1 MVEIDILARLVVA
14 AILLW
19 AAAAKVVARDPERLE
34 PYGVPPALRGLG
46 YFGLALVEAAVAAA
60 LLAGLSF
67 APVAAI
73 GLGVLFTLALA
84 RARARGVRRL
94 DCGCLG
100 SKERR
105 VEVLILRALA
115 FGALAALAAFPLEL
129 SRPSGQALMAIALV
143 ALGVAVVALA
153 ALVLALY
160 RQVGLLTLRVGP
172 GVALELAEEG
182 PPLGEP
188 APELAGLAGAG
199 PELAVFFSP
208 GCRLCRQL
216 APGVRA
222 LGREGLSVHV
232 VYESEEPETFERWAV
247 PGTPFA
253 AHLVDGIVM
262 AKGTVNTLEQLE
274 QLVSIGAERVER
286 AAAA

>member
-14 AILLW
+14 GILLW

-34 PYGVPPALRGLG
+34 PYGVPRALRGPG

-73 GLGVLFTLALA
+73 GLGVLFTLALT
-84 RARARGVRRL
+84 RARTGGIRRL
-94 DCGCLG
+94 DCGCFG
-100 SKERR
+100 SKERG
-105 VEVLILRALA
+105 VEVLIVRALA
-115 FGALAALAAFPLEL
+115 FTALAGLAAFPLEVP
-129 SRPSGQALMAIALV
+129 RPSAQALILIALV
-143 ALGVAVVALA
+143 VLAVAVVGLA

-188 APELAGLAGAG
+188 APELAELAGSG

-222 LGREGLSVHV
+222 LAREGLAVHV
-232 VYESEEPETFERWAV
+232 VYENEAPQTFERWAV

-253 AHLVDGIVM
+253 VHIVEGVVV

-286 AAAA
+286 AAA

>member
-1 MVEIDILARLVVA
+1 MVEIDILARFVAA

-19 AAAAKVVARDPERLE
+19 AAAGKAAARDPERLE
-34 PYGVPPALRGLG
+34 PYGVPRALRPPG
-46 YFGLALVEAAVAAA
+46 YLALALVEAAVGAA
-60 LLAGLSF
+60 LLIGLSF
-67 APVAAI
+67 APLAAI
-73 GLGVLFTLALA
+73 GLGVLFALALA
-84 RARARGVRRL
+84 RARARGIRRL
-94 DCGCLG
+94 DCGCFG
-100 SKERR
+100 AKEHR

-115 FGALAALAAFPLEL
+115 FTAVAGLAAFPLEV
-129 SRPSGQALMAIALV
+129 SRPSGQALVVIALV
-143 ALGVAVVALA
+143 VLAAAVVVLA

-172 GVALELAEEG
+172 GVAFELAEEG

-188 APELAGLAGAG
+188 APELTGLAGSG

-222 LGREGLSVHV
+222 LGREGLAVHV
-232 VYESEEPETFERWAV
+232 VYESEQPQTFERWAV

-253 AHLVDGIVM
+253 AHIVDGTVV

-274 QLVSIGAERVER
+274 QLVSIGEERVER
-286 AAAA
+286 AAA

>member
-34 PYGVPPALRGLG
+34 PYGVPLVLRSPG
-46 YFGLALVEAAVAAA
+46 YFGLALVEAAVGAA

-67 APVAAI
+67 APLAAI

-84 RARARGVRRL
+84 WARARGFRRL
-94 DCGCLG
+94 DCGCFG

-105 VEVLILRALA
+105 VEVLIVRALA
-115 FGALAALAAFPLEL
+115 FTAVAGLAAFPLEV
-129 SRPSGQALMAIALV
+129 SRPSAQALVVSTLV
-143 ALGVAVVALA
+143 ILAAAVVALA

-188 APELAGLAGAG
+188 APELAELASSG

-222 LGREGLSVHV
+222 LGREGLAVHV
-232 VYESEEPETFERWAV
+232 VYENEARETFERWAV

-253 AHLVDGIVM
+253 VHIVDGVVV

-286 AAAA
+286 AAA

>member
-14 AILLW
+14 GILLW
-19 AAAAKVVARDPERLE
+19 AATAKVVARDPERLE
-34 PYGVPPALRGLG
+34 PYGVPRALRGPG

-84 RARARGVRRL
+84 RARASGIRRL
-94 DCGCLG
+94 DCGCFG
-100 SKERR
+100 SKERG
-105 VEVLILRALA
+105 VEVLIVRALA
-115 FGALAALAAFPLEL
+115 FTALGGLATFPLEV
-129 SRPSGQALMAIALV
+129 SRPSAQALIVIALV
-143 ALGVAVVALA
+143 VLAVAVVGLA

-188 APELAGLAGAG
+188 APELAGLAGSG

-222 LGREGLSVHV
+222 LAREGLAVHV
-232 VYESEEPETFERWAV
+232 VYENEAPQTFERWAV

-253 AHLVDGIVM
+253 VHIVEGVVV

-274 QLVSIGAERVER
+274 QLVSIGAERVDR
-286 AAAA
+286 AAA

>member
-34 PYGVPPALRGLG
+34 PYGVPRALRSPG
-46 YFGLALVEAAVAAA
+46 YFGLALVEAAVGAA
-60 LLAGLSF
+60 LLGGLSF
-67 APVAAI
+67 APLVAIA
-73 GLGVLFTLALA
+73 LGVLFTLALA
-84 RARARGVRRL
+84 RARARGFRRL
-94 DCGCLG
+94 DCGCFG

-105 VEVLILRALA
+105 VEVLIVRALA
-115 FGALAALAAFPLEL
+115 FTAAAGLAAFPLEV
-129 SRPSGQALMAIALV
+129 SRPSAQALVVSALV
-143 ALGVAVVALA
+143 ILTVAVVALA

-172 GVALELAEEG
+172 GVA
-182 PPLGEP
+182 
-188 APELAGLAGAG
+188 PELASSG

-222 LGREGLSVHV
+222 LGREGLAVHV
-232 VYESEEPETFERWAV
+232 VYENEAPETFERWAV

-253 AHLVDGIVM
+253 VHIVDGVVM

-286 AAAA
+286 AAA

>member
-1 MVEIDILARLVVA
+1 MVEIDILARFVAA

-19 AAAAKVVARDPERLE
+19 AAAAKAAARDPERLE
-34 PYGVPPALRGLG
+34 PYGVPRALRPPG
-46 YFGLALVEAAVAAA
+46 YLALALVEAAVGAA
-60 LLAGLSF
+60 LLIGLSF
-67 APVAAI
+67 APLAAI
-73 GLGVLFTLALA
+73 GLGVLFALALA
-84 RARARGVRRL
+84 RARARGIRRL
-94 DCGCLG
+94 DCGCFG
-100 SKERR
+100 AKEHR

-115 FGALAALAAFPLEL
+115 FTAVAGLAAFPLEV
-129 SRPSGQALMAIALV
+129 SRPSGQALVVIALV
-143 ALGVAVVALA
+143 VLAAAVVVLA

-172 GVALELAEEG
+172 GVAFELAEEG

-188 APELAGLAGAG
+188 APELTGLAGSG

-222 LGREGLSVHV
+222 LAREGLAVHV
-232 VYESEEPETFERWAV
+232 VYESEQPQTFERWAV

-253 AHLVDGIVM
+253 AHIVDGMVV

-274 QLVSIGAERVER
+274 QLVSIGEERVER
-286 AAAA
+286 AAA

>member
-1 MVEIDILARLVVA
+1 MVEIDILARFVVA
-14 AILLW
+14 GILLW

-34 PYGVPPALRGLG
+34 PYGVPRALRGPG

-73 GLGVLFTLALA
+73 GLGVLFTLALT
-84 RARARGVRRL
+84 RARASGIRRL
-94 DCGCLG
+94 DCGCFG
-100 SKERR
+100 SKERG
-105 VEVLILRALA
+105 VEVLIVRALA
-115 FGALAALAAFPLEL
+115 FTALAGLAAFPLEV
-129 SRPSGQALMAIALV
+129 SRPSAQALILIALV
-143 ALGVAVVALA
+143 VLAVAVVGLA

-188 APELAGLAGAG
+188 APELAGLAGSG

-222 LGREGLSVHV
+222 LAREGLAVHV
-232 VYESEEPETFERWAV
+232 VYENEAPQTFERWAV

-253 AHLVDGIVM
+253 VHLVEGVVV

-286 AAAA
+286 AAA

>member
-14 AILLW
+14 GILLW

-34 PYGVPPALRGLG
+34 PYGVPRALRGPG

-73 GLGVLFTLALA
+73 GLGVLFTLALT
-84 RARARGVRRL
+84 RARASGIRRL
-94 DCGCLG
+94 DCGCFG
-100 SKERR
+100 SKERG
-105 VEVLILRALA
+105 VEVLIVRALA
-115 FGALAALAAFPLEL
+115 FTALAGLAAFPLEVP
-129 SRPSGQALMAIALV
+129 RPSAQALILIALV
-143 ALGVAVVALA
+143 VLAVAVVGLA

-188 APELAGLAGAG
+188 APELAGLAGSG

-222 LGREGLSVHV
+222 LAREGLAVHV
-232 VYESEEPETFERWAV
+232 VYENEAPQTFERWAV

-253 AHLVDGIVM
+253 VHIVEGVVV

-286 AAAA
+286 AAA

>member
-1 MVEIDILARLVVA
+1 M
-14 AILLW
+14 
-19 AAAAKVVARDPERLE
+19 
-34 PYGVPPALRGLG
+34 
-46 YFGLALVEAAVAAA
+46 
-60 LLAGLSF
+60 
-67 APVAAI
+67 
-73 GLGVLFTLALA
+73 
-84 RARARGVRRL
+84 
-94 DCGCLG
+94 
-100 SKERR
+100 
-105 VEVLILRALA
+105 EVLIVRALA
-115 FGALAALAAFPLEL
+115 FTALAGLAAFPLEV
-129 SRPSGQALMAIALV
+129 SRPSAQALVVIALV
-143 ALGVAVVALA
+143 ILAVAVVALA

-172 GVALELAEEG
+172 GIALELAEEG

-188 APELAGLAGAG
+188 APELAGLASSG

-222 LGREGLSVHV
+222 LGREGLAVHV
-232 VYESEEPETFERWAV
+232 VYENDAPETFERWDV

-253 AHLVDGIVM
+253 VHIVDGVVV

-286 AAAA
+286 AAA

>member
-1 MVEIDILARLVVA
+1 MVEIDILARFVVA
-14 AILLW
+14 GILLW

-34 PYGVPPALRGLG
+34 PYGVPRALRGPG

-73 GLGVLFTLALA
+73 GLGVLFTLALT
-84 RARARGVRRL
+84 RARASGIRRL
-94 DCGCLG
+94 DCGCFG
-100 SKERR
+100 SKERG
-105 VEVLILRALA
+105 VEVLIVRALA
-115 FGALAALAAFPLEL
+115 FTALAGLAAFPLEV
-129 SRPSGQALMAIALV
+129 SRPSAQALILIALV
-143 ALGVAVVALA
+143 VLAVAVVGLA
-153 ALVLALY
+153 GLVLALY
-160 RQVGLLTLRVGP
+160 RQVGLLTLGVGP

-188 APELAGLAGAG
+188 APELAGLAGSG

-222 LGREGLSVHV
+222 LAREGLAVHV
-232 VYESEEPETFERWAV
+232 VYENEAPQTFERWAV

-253 AHLVDGIVM
+253 VHIVEGVVV

-274 QLVSIGAERVER
+274 QLVSIGAKRVER
-286 AAAA
+286 AAA

>member
-14 AILLW
+14 GILLW

-34 PYGVPPALRGLG
+34 PYGVPRALRGPG

-73 GLGVLFTLALA
+73 GLGVLFTLALT
-84 RARARGVRRL
+84 RARASGIRRL
-94 DCGCLG
+94 DCGCFG
-100 SKERR
+100 SKERG
-105 VEVLILRALA
+105 VEVLIVRALA
-115 FGALAALAAFPLEL
+115 FTALAGLAAFPLEV
-129 SRPSGQALMAIALV
+129 SRPSAQALIVIALV
-143 ALGVAVVALA
+143 VLAVAVVGLA

-188 APELAGLAGAG
+188 APELAGLAGSG

-222 LGREGLSVHV
+222 LAREGLAVHV
-232 VYESEEPETFERWAV
+232 VYENEAPQTFERWAV

-253 AHLVDGIVM
+253 VHIVEGVVV

-286 AAAA
+286 AAA

>member
-34 PYGVPPALRGLG
+34 PYGVPRVLRSPG
-46 YFGLALVEAAVAAA
+46 YFGLALVEAAVGAA

-67 APVAAI
+67 APLAAI

-84 RARARGVRRL
+84 WARARGFRRL
-94 DCGCLG
+94 DCGCFG

-105 VEVLILRALA
+105 VEVLIVRALA
-115 FGALAALAAFPLEL
+115 FTAVAGLAALP
-129 SRPSGQALMAIALV
+129 
-143 ALGVAVVALA
+143 
-153 ALVLALY
+153 LALY

-188 APELAGLAGAG
+188 APELAELASSG

-222 LGREGLSVHV
+222 LGREGLAVHV
-232 VYESEEPETFERWAV
+232 VYENEAPETFERWAV

-253 AHLVDGIVM
+253 VHIVDGVVV

-286 AAAA
+286 AAA